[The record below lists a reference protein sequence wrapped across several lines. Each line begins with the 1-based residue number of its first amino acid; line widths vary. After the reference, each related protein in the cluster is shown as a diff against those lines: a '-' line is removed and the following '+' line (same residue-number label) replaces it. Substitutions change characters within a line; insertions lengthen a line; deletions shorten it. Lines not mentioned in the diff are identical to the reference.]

1 MAVAFRQAMALQ
13 SFAQSWADIA
23 LARLAEGREGST
35 PCMQLEGGRI
45 ISGDTGI
52 IQLPEVTTFQ
62 DFKKYLFLIMFLFC
76 VVVCVCVLLCVCA
89 CAHIQVKMLLEVR
102 EWHGSP

>member
-1 MAVAFRQAMALQ
+1 MSVSSYLIAKSVVPPVSFEEPWQLLSVRQAMALQ

-62 DFKKYLFLIMFLFC
+62 DFKKYLFWLT
-76 VVVCVCVLLCVCA
+76 V
-89 CAHIQVKMLLEVR
+89 
-102 EWHGSP
+102 